1 MTIPLMPMGENMT
14 QSMDNLVC
22 PECGSDNVAKIL
34 WGMPAMNDEFEEDLA
49 AGRVVLGGC
58 CISSGMPEYRCNA
71 CGAEFGAIELD
82 WVDDE

>member
-1 MTIPLMPMGENMT
+1 M
-14 QSMDNLVC
+14 QSMDNPVC

-34 WGMPAMNDEFEEDLA
+34 RGYPIMSDELRKGLDD
-49 AGRVVLGGC
+49 GRVVLGGC